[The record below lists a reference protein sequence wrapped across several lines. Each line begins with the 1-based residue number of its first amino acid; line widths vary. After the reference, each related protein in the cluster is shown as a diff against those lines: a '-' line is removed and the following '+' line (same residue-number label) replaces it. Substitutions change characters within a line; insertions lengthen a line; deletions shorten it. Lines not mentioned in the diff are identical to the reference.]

1 MAVMAMV
8 WGELPR
14 RRARDFAPG
23 HGLARV

>member
-1 MAVMAMV
+1 MV